1 MNMHKE
7 ENKVRTMNDLVNKNK
22 FKNLL
27 ITCIHPLQSE
37 SHTLCNLCN
46 IYTGEI
52 ADETFNGN
60 TAVEI
65 ARKLMTSFQRS
76 LLEGFR

>member
-7 ENKVRTMNDLVNKNK
+7 ENKVRTKNDLVNKNK
-22 FKNLL
+22 FKSLL
-27 ITCIHPLQSE
+27 ITCIHPLLSE

-52 ADETFNGN
+52 AGETFNGY